1 MTANEIKIKSGTSVK
16 DILGKIVR
24 NQLFIPLVA
33 LLLLILFNLVTDPGF
48 FKIALESNSDGNM
61 VLSGNLITMIDYAS
75 ELVILAIGMT
85 LVTSASGGQDIS
97 VGATIA
103 IAGSTVLRI
112 VKTQSPDISG
122 AKFAGI
128 IIGSFLLCVLVSAI
142 FGAFNGALVA
152 FFKIQP
158 MVATLILFTAGRSIA
173 AWINNNDNIS
183 INDKRFSYFGNFI
196 PGVAV
201 PTPVFITVLC
211 LIVIAIVLKVTNL
224 RLYSQAVGIN
234 ASSSRLNGINPKVI
248 KLLTF
253 IILGICVAVCGFIKV
268 SRTSSITYSVI
279 ANNIEMDAILAVALG
294 GNNLGGGKFNLTAS
308 VLGAYVIQFLTTTLY
323 KFKEIDSSSISAYKA
338 VVVIILII
346 ISAPIVRRKIDD
358 MKNRREAARAEAEA
372 LKAEA
377 EALKAAAAEAESI
390 EAASAEAGKETI

>member
-1 MTANEIKIKSGTSVK
+1 MTESATNNSKSSAKG
-16 DILGKIVR
+16 ILLKIVR
-24 NQLFIPLVA
+24 NQLFIPLAA
-33 LLLLILFNLVTDPGF
+33 LLLLVLFNLFTDPGF
-48 FKIALESNSDGNM
+48 FDIVLKPSSTGSLI
-61 VLSGNLITMIDYAS
+61 LSGNLITIIDNAS

-112 VKTQSPDISG
+112 VKTQASDIPG
-122 AKFAGI
+122 GKFAGI
-128 IIGSFLLCVLVSAI
+128 IIISFLLCVVVSAA

-183 INDKRFSYFGNFI
+183 INDNRFGYFGNFI
-196 PGVAV
+196 PGIPV
-201 PTPVFITVLC
+201 PTPVFITVIC
-211 LIVIAIVLKVTNL
+211 LIVIAVVLKLTNL
-224 RLYSQAVGIN
+224 RLYSQSVGIN
-234 ASSSRLNGINPKVI
+234 ASSSRLNGINPKMI

-253 IILGICVAVCGFIKV
+253 VILGVCVAVCGFIKV

-308 VLGAYVIQFLTTTLY
+308 VIGAYVIQFLTTTLY

-338 VVVIILII
+338 VVVILLII
-346 ISAPIVRRKIDD
+346 ISSPYIRKRFDD
-358 MKNRREAARAEAEA
+358 LKNKRLAA
-372 LKAEA
+372 KAQA
-377 EALKAAAAEAESI
+377 NV
-390 EAASAEAGKETI
+390 GKEAN

>member
-1 MTANEIKIKSGTSVK
+1 MTSSKISARGFF
-16 DILGKIVR
+16 GKLVR

-33 LLLLILFNLVTDPGF
+33 LLILVAINLFADPTF
-48 FKIALESNSDGNM
+48 FKISLEPSSTGNLI
-61 VLSGNLITMIDYAS
+61 LSGNLISIIDNAS
-75 ELVILAIGMT
+75 ELAILAIGMT

-103 IAGSTVLRI
+103 IAGSMVLRF
-112 VKTQSPDISG
+112 VKMYSPDISG
-122 AKFAGI
+122 GKFAAVI
-128 IIGSFLLCVLVSAI
+128 ILSFLACVVVSAL

-183 INDKRFSYFGNFI
+183 INDARFGYFGNFI
-196 PGVAV
+196 PGIPI
-201 PTPVFITVLC
+201 PTPVFITAIC
-211 LIVIAIVLKVTNL
+211 LIVIALVLKFTNL
-224 RLYSQAVGIN
+224 RLYAQSVGIN
-234 ASSSRLNGINPKVI
+234 ASSSRLNGINPKLI

-253 IILGICVAVCGFIKV
+253 IILGVCVAVCGFIKV

-308 VLGAYVIQFLTTTLY
+308 VIGAYVIQFLTTTLF
-323 KFKEIDSSSISAYKA
+323 KFKVSSSEISAYKA
-338 VVVIILII
+338 VVVIILIF
-346 ISAPIVRRKIDD
+346 ISAPVIRNWIADVRNKNLASRKSKI
-358 MKNRREAARAEAEA
+358 
-372 LKAEA
+372 
-377 EALKAAAAEAESI
+377 
-390 EAASAEAGKETI
+390 GKEAN